1 MHPWLS
7 REFENPIPESP
18 LNKKIKL
25 IKAYQNLTKV
35 FLINYLNLLLQ
46 AFATLLSLTIL
57 TTNNSNDEKKG
68 NK

>member
-1 MHPWLS
+1 VRYKSEDVLMHPWLS

-35 FLINYLNLLLQ
+35 FLINYLNLLL
-46 AFATLLSLTIL
+46 
-57 TTNNSNDEKKG
+57 
-68 NK
+68 